1 MPLFKIQNVP
11 KKSYLQ
17 EQPIVTGVSSYYFT
31 LFFQQSLNIL
41 VTKIVAEK
49 ENKIKENMRIMG
61 MYDAAFWLSWILT
74 YLLPFTILNIFISIL
89 MIATGYFRTANLT
102 IIFFFLFELYSITT
116 IIFGMMF
123 STFFKKSKTAGTLF
137 ILSFLKL

>member
-1 MPLFKIQNVP
+1 MPIFKVQNVP

-17 EQPIVTGVSSYYFT
+17 EQPVVTGVSSYYFT

-61 MYDAAFWLSWILT
+61 MYDTAFWLSWVLT
-74 YLLPFTILNIFISIL
+74 YLLPFTILNVFVSIL
-89 MIATGYFRTANLT
+89 MIATGYFRTVNLT

-116 IIFGMMF
+116 IVFGMMF
-123 STFFKKSKTAGTLF
+123 STFFRKSKTAGSLNMVY
-137 ILSFLKL
+137 LK